1 MRIVGWLESMVLG
14 SAGRRSTLILLLIV
28 LLMFQSS
35 ALAQTAVMPRSDWSA
50 VLRQTP
56 GEILIVKLK
65 NGQKVQ
71 GPLQRV
77 ADDSLVLTRENKGF
91 DLKRDQIISV
101 EVTGKKKSAVK
112 PV

>member
-1 MRIVGWLESMVLG
+1 MRISGF
-14 SAGRRSTLILLLIV
+14 SASLIFGLLGRRSSLSLLLIT
-28 LLMFQSS
+28 LLLLQ
-35 ALAQTAVMPRSDWSA
+35 ARAPAQTAVMPRGDWSA

-91 DLKRDQIISV
+91 DLKRRPD
-101 EVTGKKKSAVK
+101 
-112 PV
+112 